1 MQNAVRGEV
10 LFSESQ
16 RFRQAWLWLI
26 VLLIGGGMWLLLIM
40 HVLRPNLPEERWSVF
55 VTLAAAWLLVGIALP
70 VSLWL
75 FELRV
80 EVRRD
85 GLYYRFVPFH
95 LRTHSIAIGDI
106 ADFEARRYRPIL
118 EYGGWGI
125 RYGLKGRAYNVS
137 GNRGVQLTLTNGKRI
152 LIGSQRPDELAAA
165 LAQARSAA

>member
-1 MQNAVRGEV
+1 MQNAVKGEV
-10 LFSESQ
+10 LFRESQ

-26 VLLIGGGMWLLLIM
+26 VLLIGGGMWIILIM
-40 HVLRPNLPEERWSVF
+40 HMVRPNTPDGYWSVL
-55 VTLAAAWLLVGIALP
+55 TSLAVAWLVMGVIFP

-85 GLYYRFVPFH
+85 ALYYRFVPLH

-106 ADFEARRYRPIL
+106 AGFEARTYRPIL

-125 RYGLKGRAYNVS
+125 RYGLHGRAYNVS
-137 GNRGVQLTLTNGKRI
+137 GNRGVQLTLADGKRI